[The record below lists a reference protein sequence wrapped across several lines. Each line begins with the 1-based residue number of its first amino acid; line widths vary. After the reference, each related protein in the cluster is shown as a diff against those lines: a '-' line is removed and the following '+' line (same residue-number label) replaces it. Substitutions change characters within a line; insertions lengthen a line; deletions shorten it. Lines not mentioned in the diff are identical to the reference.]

1 MGVLSPVI
9 PALPESLS
17 FAGKSALVTGANAGL
32 GLASWFHLAQRHVS
46 TLILAVR
53 SRKAGESTRSAL
65 LLDPIVRALP
75 TPPTILIY
83 ELDLARP
90 SSVAAFA
97 TKILAEVPTLNIL
110 LLNAGIGTLAW
121 QTTPETNT
129 EQMFQINYLS
139 NAILSVR
146 LLPLLRRSAETSR
159 APSYLTVVGSRAQ
172 AQHSY
177 VEHPIPETA
186 PMFAFLNDRANYRSM
201 QRYADSK
208 VLVSM
213 WLRALAE
220 RVDASVVT
228 VNNVCPGLVNTNIS
242 DKEAW
247 WLRGIVAVIQAV
259 RGRSP
264 EVGARAL
271 IYATSAGSKT
281 HGEMLID
288 YNVWDNKILN
298 TDQARSMQKR
308 LWGETLAAA
317 DSAAPGSVQTANLV
331 D

>member
-1 MGVLSPVI
+1 MGVLQPVI

-32 GLASWFHLAQRHVS
+32 GLASCFHLAQRHIS

-65 LLDPIVRALP
+65 LADPIVRALP
-75 TPPTILIY
+75 ATPTILIY

-159 APSYLTVVGSRAQ
+159 SPSHLTVVGSRAQ
-172 AQHSY
+172 TQHSY
-177 VEHPIPETA
+177 VKHPIPETT
-186 PMFAFLNDRANYRSM
+186 PMFAFLNDRANYRI

-213 WLRALAE
+213 WLRELAE
-220 RVDASVVT
+220 RVDPSVVT
-228 VNNVCPGLVNTNIS
+228 VNNVCPGMVNTNMGN
-242 DKEAW
+242 KEAW

-264 EVGARAL
+264 EAGARTL
-271 IYATSAGSKT
+271 IYAASAGPKT

-288 YNVWDNKILN
+288 YNVWDNKFLN
-298 TDQARSMQKR
+298 TDQARLMQKR

-317 DSAAPGSVQTANLV
+317 DSAAPGSVQEANLV